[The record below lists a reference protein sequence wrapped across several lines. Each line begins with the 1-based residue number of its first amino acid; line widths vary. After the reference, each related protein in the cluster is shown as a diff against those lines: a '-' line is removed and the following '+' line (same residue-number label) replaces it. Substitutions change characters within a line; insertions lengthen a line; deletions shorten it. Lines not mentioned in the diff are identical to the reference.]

1 MSSYLERT
9 KAAEANFEGVIHAS
23 CDDVIDDLIAS
34 GQKFDL
40 ILTDPPYNVGKD
52 FGNNTDS
59 LPLDKFLAEMKNRVF
74 KLKQLLT
81 DEGSIIW
88 FGIHDYICYI
98 QVFMYEAG
106 LSYRRLNIWHYENG
120 FSRSKKEPAT
130 HYEPFLWFSNNSQKW
145 CYNADDVRVP
155 YKSTERLKSPVKY
168 KDSKGNEKIWKPSE
182 KGALRGDVWDFP
194 TLAGK
199 AFKNERTEH
208 PTQKPESLIA
218 ELIKAFCPK
227 KDGKFNG
234 KILDPFHGSGTLGVC
249 CEKLNK
255 EGHHISWT
263 GIELEKKWCEVA
275 IDRLN
280 SL

>member
-120 FSRSKKEPAT
+120 FSRSKKEPAP

-145 CYNADDVRVP
+145 CYNADDDRVP
-155 YKSTERLKSPVKY
+155 YK
-168 KDSKGNEKIWKPSE
+168 I
-182 KGALRGDVWDFP
+182 
-194 TLAGK
+194 
-199 AFKNERTEH
+199 NER
-208 PTQKPESLIA
+208 
-218 ELIKAFCPK
+218 
-227 KDGKFNG
+227 
-234 KILDPFHGSGTLGVC
+234 
-249 CEKLNK
+249 
-255 EGHHISWT
+255 
-263 GIELEKKWCEVA
+263 
-275 IDRLN
+275 
-280 SL
+280 

>member
-59 LPLDKFLAEMKNRVF
+59 LPLDNFLAEMKNRVF

-106 LSYRRLNIWHYENG
+106 LSYRRL
-120 FSRSKKEPAT
+120 
-130 HYEPFLWFSNNSQKW
+130 
-145 CYNADDVRVP
+145 
-155 YKSTERLKSPVKY
+155 
-168 KDSKGNEKIWKPSE
+168 
-182 KGALRGDVWDFP
+182 
-194 TLAGK
+194 K
-199 AFKNERTEH
+199 AR
-208 PTQKPESLIA
+208 KPEHTVQRFPA
-218 ELIKAFCPK
+218 
-227 KDGKFNG
+227 
-234 KILDPFHGSGTLGVC
+234 
-249 CEKLNK
+249 
-255 EGHHISWT
+255 
-263 GIELEKKWCEVA
+263 
-275 IDRLN
+275 R
-280 SL
+280 